1 MHNLETIISMSVND
15 FRNQILSGS
24 EEQIVEVN
32 QRDLIDKILARY
44 SSKHVIYRELLQ
56 NSDDAESKSIQIKFE
71 TEPNTDKVTRILF
84 KNDGFHFRPEDW
96 ERLKKIAEGNPD
108 EKKIGAFGVGFYSL
122 FQVCENPFVS
132 SGGQGMAFYW
142 RGNKLYTKRGEQE
155 STDNWTT
162 FLFDMREP
170 MKLEDVEEF
179 AQFLVN
185 SLGFTENLQ
194 EISVYFNDE
203 LVIQLSKEI
212 QEPEFMEI
220 TPEFN
225 RLSPQGLFYL
235 TSVDVRDVKLSF
247 KKLLVP
253 VDICTGKFYPKNPT
267 PISLK
272 IASGN
277 LDVSAEDEFSAKM
290 KRITKKEL
298 PRETTIQMIYTGFE
312 EHGNY
317 VSQFFEDLLPY
328 PEQGRIYIG
337 FPTHQTTGCCS
348 HLSARVIPTVE
359 RESIDLVDMT
369 LAKYNSE
376 ILCLAGTLCRI
387 LYEDEMNKINRSIDT
402 QGFGWFEEW
411 AVRALTHFTF
421 NTTTPNEQVG
431 KITESQFFNCSE
443 KLPILSTTGIFPI
456 SDVRI
461 PNPEMAEFI
470 RTVPLVPMFIFEQ
483 CETFFKK
490 AKLMNLIR
498 ELNFHDVLIEL
509 ESRVFSENE
518 MIELLKWMIS
528 YLSKGNTVDTSE
540 FERFKELARIKTIRY
555 FLNPVIIPPSMD
567 VPNDVMPYTISKTLL
582 PQDLKKWFG
591 WSELSLVNWARF
603 IVNKPDLETDP
614 TFAEKVHEI
623 LARNFKISESDRKSD
638 KKNDKKS
645 DKKVLRQLFER
656 KRCIP
661 TRSGMRIPSE
671 AYFENVNLFPDLP
684 TINFQRPSLNV
695 KNLIEFFGVRKVV
708 EMTLI
713 IDRLTNHEDC
723 DYMQLI
729 KYLTSK
735 SDDLK
740 QNDINMLKSRR
751 IWPKENSGSQQIQ
764 HFVISDLHIPL
775 DFHRELG
782 LPVID
787 WKVRWARNTPEEKFL
802 IDLGIQQFPTLRKIL
817 ELAAPPSD
825 SEIRCKALRYFI
837 INFERIYS
845 RNYRA
850 AEINVEFLPCLNDT
864 YAIPL
869 ECFIN
874 PECTVMGFKV
884 INRDLQ
890 HQVGKLGVRQH
901 PYREEL
907 LNELWQNP
915 PRDEINAEKIFEY
928 LATRQSD
935 FNRSDWNGLANFDFI
950 PIHQSNGIFFA
961 RPCKC
966 FFKVQD
972 ELKVFFLQIDFG
984 DKANR
989 FLQSCGVK
997 DEPSSIEY
1005 AELLIKSSHK
1015 LLQLIG
1021 VEKYLKIL
1029 KKIANDFSSF
1039 GNMASRIGLV
1049 SRMKKAP
1056 ILVAITKES
1065 REINSEMKETNI
1077 YRLNTAKKIYINDDK
1092 IYQGIFNPLT
1102 APEDDNLEVLY
1113 KGLGC
1118 KSLRDSVNEA
1128 SIPIGSIQVTDES
1141 KKFQEIIIERA
1152 SLFYFKY
1159 PKNDIKSDDEWLKKL
1174 KVREIDYIETSYTL
1188 GNANKTKKNNTS
1200 ILRNNEMASWILY
1213 ITSNSTSLDIS
1224 KHIARNI
1231 YKSHEWKSIFAVNT
1245 LLTASLLDLKEMG
1258 YPVDRILQQQNSV
1271 ADQINTKQENGKPIS
1286 NVKPSIDD
1294 NSIPFQSQLNQL
1306 FPGQGIF
1313 PNASTS
1319 NSNSYTNK
1327 KPINIINKDPVTIT
1341 NRESVNITNRRPVT
1355 ITNKGPVT
1363 ITNRESV
1370 TVANIEL
1377 VNITNERSI
1386 NITNEKS
1393 VDIKNR
1399 EPIPITSETTRTLQ
1413 KFLQD
1418 TIKTF
1423 YSDPKGITN
1432 NQANAKN
1439 VIKACSFDRGSII
1452 NHQDSIKIVHESQM
1466 NYCNIVMNLHCV
1478 NTFEGVELHIS
1489 EDSVQLPQAFNASL
1503 NQFIGMLIN
1512 LAAVFELAPKD
1523 IHVFYDETSNSI
1535 AFNRNSELFFNLKFY
1550 CELHDEECRNK
1561 PTINAMT
1568 YWFMMICHELSH
1580 NFIQHHNSEHEYYFL
1595 LFAEIYMPNYLEI
1608 LRRCEIFY

>member
-1 MHNLETIISMSVND
+1 MSVND

-212 QEPEFMEI
+212 QEPEIMEI

-253 VDICTGKFYPKNPT
+253 EDICTGKFYPKYPT

-277 LDVSAEDEFSAKM
+277 LDVRAEDEFSTKM

-317 VSQFFEDLLPY
+317 VSPIFKDLLPY

-402 QGFGWFEEW
+402 QGFEWFEER
-411 AVRALTHFTF
+411 AARALTHFTF
-421 NTTTPNEQVG
+421 STTTPNEQVG
-431 KITESQFFNCSE
+431 KITESRFFNCSEE
-443 KLPILSTTGIFPI
+443 KLPILSTTGILPI

-483 CETFFKK
+483 CKAFFKK
-490 AKLMNLIR
+490 ASSMNLIR
-498 ELNFHDVLIEL
+498 ELNFHDVLTEL
-509 ESRVFSENE
+509 GSREFSENE

-540 FERFKELARIKTIRY
+540 FERFMELAHIGNNFLPLKTIRC
-555 FLNPVIIPPSMD
+555 FLNPGIIPPNVD
-567 VPNDVMPYTISKTLL
+567 VPDYVL
-582 PQDLKKWFG
+582 PHAIYRNLNRQDLIKWFR
-591 WSELSLVNWARF
+591 WSELSLVNWTRF

-614 TFAEKVHEI
+614 TFAEKIHEI
-623 LARNFKISESDRKSD
+623 LARNFNKIS
-638 KKNDKKS
+638 KNDKR
-645 DKKVLRQLFER
+645 VLRQLFER

-661 TRSGMRIPSE
+661 TKLGMKIPSE

-684 TINFQRPSLNV
+684 KIDFQRPLSV
-695 KNLIEFFGVRKVV
+695 KNLMEFLGVRKVV
-708 EMTLI
+708 EINLI

-729 KYLTSK
+729 KYLTLK
-735 SDDLK
+735 SNDLK
-740 QNDINMLKSRR
+740 QNDKNMLMNGR
-751 IWPKENSGSQQIQ
+751 IWPGSQQTQ
-764 HFVISDLHIPL
+764 RFVISDLHIPL
-775 DFHRELG
+775 DLHRDLG

-787 WKVRWARNTPEEKFL
+787 WKVRWTRNTPEEKFL
-802 IDLGIQQFPTLRKIL
+802 IDLGIQQFPTLTKIL
-817 ELAAPPSD
+817 ELAASPSD
-825 SEIRCKALRYFI
+825 SEIRYKALRYFI
-837 INFERIYS
+837 NHFDRTYSRIYHP
-845 RNYRA
+845 
-850 AEINVEFLPCLNDT
+850 AEVNVEFLPCLHDN
-864 YAIPL
+864 YAKPL

-884 INRDLQ
+884 INGELQ
-890 HQVGKLGVRQH
+890 YQVGKLGVRQH

-907 LNELWQNP
+907 LNELLQNP
-915 PRDEINAEKIFEY
+915 PRDVVNAEKIFEY
-928 LATRQSD
+928 LATRQTD
-935 FNRSDWNGLANFDFI
+935 FNRSDLNRLANFDFI
-950 PIHQSNGIFFA
+950 PIRNQSDGIFLT

-1005 AELLIKSSHK
+1005 AELLINSSRR
-1015 LLQLIG
+1015 LWQLIG
-1021 VEKYLKIL
+1021 VEKYLNIL
-1029 KKIANDFSSF
+1029 RKIANDFNSF
-1039 GNMASRIGLV
+1039 GNMTSKLGLV
-1049 SRMKKAP
+1049 SGMRKEP
-1056 ILVAITKES
+1056 ILVAITKEN
-1065 REINSEMKETNI
+1065 REINSEMKETNNS
-1077 YRLNTAKKIYINDDK
+1077 RLGTAKKIYINDDK

-1102 APEDDNLEVLY
+1102 APEEDNLETLY
-1113 KGLGC
+1113 KKLGC
-1118 KSLRDSVNEA
+1118 KSLRDSVKEA
-1128 SIPIGSIQVTDES
+1128 SIPKGSIRVTDKS
-1141 KKFQEIIIERA
+1141 QQFQEIIIERA
-1152 SLFYFKY
+1152 SLFYFKN
-1159 PKNDIKSDDEWLKKL
+1159 PKDDIKSDDEWLKKL

-1188 GNANKTKKNNTS
+1188 GNNKKTRNNNTS
-1200 ILRNNEMASWILY
+1200 VLRDDNKMDSWTLY
-1213 ITSNSTSLDIS
+1213 ITCNSTSLDIS
-1224 KHIARNI
+1224 KHIVRSI
-1231 YKSHEWKSIFAVNT
+1231 YKSHEWKNIFAVNT
-1245 LLTASLLDLKEMG
+1245 LLTASLQDLKEMG
-1258 YPVDRILQQQNSV
+1258 YPVERILQQHNPIAAKV
-1271 ADQINTKQENGKPIS
+1271 NTKQENGKPIS
-1286 NVKPSIDD
+1286 NVVKPSVD
-1294 NSIPFQSQLNQL
+1294 NISIPFQSQLY
-1306 FPGQGIF
+1306 PGQGIYQS
-1313 PNASTS
+1313 ASTS
-1319 NSNSYTNK
+1319 NPNSYTNK
-1327 KPINIINKDPVTIT
+1327 KPINITNKDPVTIT
-1341 NRESVNITNRRPVT
+1341 NRESVDITNRGSVT

-1399 EPIPITSETTRTLQ
+1399 EPVPITSETTRTLQ

-1423 YSDPKGITN
+1423 YSDPKGITS
-1432 NQANAKN
+1432 NQANTKN
-1439 VIKACSFDRGSII
+1439 IIKACNFDRGSII
-1452 NHQDSIKIVHESQM
+1452 NHQDSIKIVHENQM
-1466 NYCNIVMNLHCV
+1466 NYCNIVTNLHCV
-1478 NTFEGVELHIS
+1478 NTFEGVELHIP

-1503 NQFIGMLIN
+1503 NQFIGILIN
-1512 LAAVFELAPKD
+1512 LAAVFELTPKD

-1535 AFNRNSELFFNLKFY
+1535 AFNRNNELFFNLKFY
-1550 CELHDEECRNK
+1550 CELHDEECKNK

-1595 LFAEIYMPNYLEI
+1595 LFAEIYMPSFLET